1 MSALSAFLALG
12 LIAEGTFTFTEIS
25 GAGGYVRRPVDL
37 VPAGG
42 GKMVNGADIQ
52 FPLITSGSW
61 PLFNAYAIFD
71 AATAGNQLMAWRVA
85 LPEHNYLLRNKRW
98 KIPRGDIQLTFP
110 VVTSSHGSEVIMSGP
125 YALSPQGLFL
135 TPSIQSMSQEDYDA
149 LATKDGDT
157 LYFTTEE

>member
-12 LIAEGTFTFTEIS
+12 HIAEGAFVFAEIS
-25 GAGGYVRRPVDL
+25 GAGGYARQAIDLEPV
-37 VPAGG
+37 GG
-42 GKMVNGADIQ
+42 GKMVNDADIQ

-71 AATAGNQLMAWRVA
+71 AATGGNQLMAWRVA

-98 KIPRGDIQLTFP
+98 RIRRGDIQLTFP
-110 VVTSSHGSEVIMSGP
+110 LVTSSHGSEVIMSGP

-135 TPSIQSMSQEDYDA
+135 TPSILSMSQEDYDA
-149 LATKDGDT
+149 LPTKDADT
-157 LYFTTEE
+157 LYFTEE